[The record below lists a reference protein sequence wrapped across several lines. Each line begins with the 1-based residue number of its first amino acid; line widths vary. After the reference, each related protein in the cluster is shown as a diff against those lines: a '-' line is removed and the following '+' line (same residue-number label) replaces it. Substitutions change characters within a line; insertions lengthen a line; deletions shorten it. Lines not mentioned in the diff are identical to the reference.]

1 MSTII
6 ASVPKCGLEEFS
18 ERTMRREDIMKADL
32 LSEIVLIS
40 SGLAILVALL
50 MVLVVALSGVS
61 PT

>member
-1 MSTII
+1 
-6 ASVPKCGLEEFS
+6 
-18 ERTMRREDIMKADL
+18 MRREDIMKADL